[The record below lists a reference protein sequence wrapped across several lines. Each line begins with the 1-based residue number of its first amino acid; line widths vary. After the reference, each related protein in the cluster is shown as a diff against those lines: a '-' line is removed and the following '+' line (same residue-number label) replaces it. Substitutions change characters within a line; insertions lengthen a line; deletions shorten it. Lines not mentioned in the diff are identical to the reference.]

1 MSGLSL
7 GTPAIVTALAV
18 FVALLLLL
26 EGLYLLWRSAFGA
39 QARQLSQRLK
49 ALSQERERARASA
62 SRVCATAGPLGTWLQ
77 QLPVRSALDRLLLQ
91 ADWRWQA
98 SQWLALSVLAAV
110 VTALL
115 LKLLGSAW
123 ALALAAGL
131 AVGLLPWGH
140 VLLRRQRRLR
150 LLQEQLPDALDML
163 TRALR
168 AGHALSS
175 ALQMAGQEMNEPMAS
190 ELRMVHEEVNFGL
203 TLQQAMTHLTER
215 VPLTDLRYF
224 AVAVQIQRESGGNLA
239 EVLGKLAQLI
249 RARLR
254 LLARVRVL
262 SSEGRLSAWILVLLP
277 FVLGGLLAVFNP
289 RFMQPLWTD
298 PIGITLLK
306 WMAGL
311 MLLGV
316 ILIARIVRIRV

>member
-1 MSGLSL
+1 MNHLD
-7 GTPAIVTALAV
+7 TPAIVTAVAV

-26 EGLYLLWRSAFGA
+26 EGLYLLWQSAFGA

-49 ALSQERERARASA
+49 ALSQERDRALAAA
-62 SRVCATAGPLGTWLQ
+62 SRGSTVTGPLGAWLQ
-77 QLPVRSALDRLLLQ
+77 RWPARGALERLLLQ
-91 ADWRWQA
+91 ADLRWPVG
-98 SQWLALSVLAAV
+98 QWLALSVLTAL

-115 LKLLGSAW
+115 LKLLGLAW
-123 ALALAAGL
+123 ALALASGGG
-131 AVGLLPWGH
+131 VGLLPLGH

-150 LLQEQLPDALDML
+150 QLQTQLPDALDML

-203 TLQQAMTHLTER
+203 TLQQALTRLTER

-224 AVAVQIQRESGGNLA
+224 VVAVQIQRESGGNLA

-262 SSEGRLSAWILVLLP
+262 SAEGRLSAWILVLLP
-277 FVLGGLLAVFNP
+277 FVLGGLLTAFNP

-298 PIGITLLK
+298 PIGLTLLK
-306 WMAGL
+306 WMLGL

>member
-39 QARQLSQRLK
+39 EARRLSQRLK

-62 SRVCATAGPLGTWLQ
+62 SRAGAGSGPLGAWLQ
-77 QLPVRSALDRLLLQ
+77 QLTARSDLDRLLLQ
-91 ADWRWQA
+91 SDLRGQA
-98 SQWLALSVLAAV
+98 GQWLALSVLAAM
-110 VTALL
+110 VTALS
-115 LKLLGSAW
+115 LKLFGSAW
-123 ALALAAGL
+123 ALALAAGV
-131 AVGLLPWGH
+131 AVGLLPWAH

-150 LLQEQLPDALDML
+150 LLQAQLPDALDML

-175 ALQMAGQEMNEPMAS
+175 ALQMAGQEMSEPVAS

>member
-7 GTPAIVTALAV
+7 GTPAIVIALAV

-62 SRVCATAGPLGTWLQ
+62 SRVSATAGPLGTWLQ

-91 ADWRWQA
+91 ADLRWQA
-98 SQWLALSVLAAV
+98 GQWLAISVLAAV

-123 ALALAAGL
+123 ALAWAAGG
-131 AVGLLPWGH
+131 AVGLLPWGY

-150 LLQEQLPDALDML
+150 LLQAQLPDALDML

>member
-1 MSGLSL
+1 MNHLD
-7 GTPAIVTALAV
+7 TPAIVTAVAV

-26 EGLYLLWRSAFGA
+26 EGLYLLWQSAFGA

-49 ALSQERERARASA
+49 ALSQERDRALAAA
-62 SRVCATAGPLGTWLQ
+62 SRGSAVTGPLGAWLQ
-77 QLPVRSALDRLLLQ
+77 RWPARGALERLLLQ
-91 ADWRWQA
+91 ADLRWPVG
-98 SQWLALSVLAAV
+98 QWLALSVLTAL

-115 LKLLGSAW
+115 LKLLGLAW
-123 ALALAAGL
+123 ALALASGGG
-131 AVGLLPWGH
+131 VGLLPLGH

-150 LLQEQLPDALDML
+150 QLQTQLPDALDML

-203 TLQQAMTHLTER
+203 TLQQALTRLTER

-224 AVAVQIQRESGGNLA
+224 VVAVQIQRESGGNLA

-262 SSEGRLSAWILVLLP
+262 SAEGRLSAWILVLLP
-277 FVLGGLLAVFNP
+277 FVLGGLLTAFNP

-298 PIGITLLK
+298 PIGLTLLK
-306 WMAGL
+306 WMLGL

>member
-7 GTPAIVTALAV
+7 GTPALVTAMAV

-62 SRVCATAGPLGTWLQ
+62 SRASVAAGPLGTWLQ
-77 QLPVRSALDRLLLQ
+77 QMPVRSALDRLLLQ

-98 SQWLALSVLAAV
+98 GQWLAISVLAAV

-115 LKLLGSAW
+115 LKLFGSAW
-123 ALALAAGL
+123 ALAWAAGG
-131 AVGLLPWGH
+131 AVGLLPWGY

-175 ALQMAGQEMNEPMAS
+175 ALQMAGQEMSEPMAS

>member
-1 MSGLSL
+1 MSHLD
-7 GTPAIVTALAV
+7 TPAIVTAVAV

-26 EGLYLLWRSAFGA
+26 EGLYLLWRSAFGT

-49 ALSQERERARASA
+49 ALSQERDRARAAVSRTSA
-62 SRVCATAGPLGTWLQ
+62 AAGPLAAWLH
-77 QLPVRSALDRLLLQ
+77 QLPARGALERLLLQ
-91 ADWRWQA
+91 ADLRWPVG
-98 SQWLALSVLAAV
+98 QWLALTVLAAL

-115 LKLLGSAW
+115 LKLFGLAW
-123 ALALAAGL
+123 ALALAAGGG
-131 AVGLLPWGH
+131 VGLLPLSH

-150 LLQEQLPDALDML
+150 QLQAQLPDALDML

-175 ALQMAGQEMNEPMAS
+175 ALQTAGQEMNEPMAS
-190 ELRMVHEEVNFGL
+190 EFRMVHEEVNFGL
-203 TLQQAMTHLTER
+203 TLQQALTHLTER

-224 AVAVQIQRESGGNLA
+224 VVAVQIQRESGGNLA

-306 WMAGL
+306 WMLGL
-311 MLLGV
+311 MVLGV

>member
-1 MSGLSL
+1 MSRLD
-7 GTPAIVTALAV
+7 TPAIVTAVAV

-26 EGLYLLWRSAFGA
+26 EGLYLFWRSSFGP

-49 ALSQERERARASA
+49 TLSQERDRARAAAWRVSA
-62 SRVCATAGPLGTWLQ
+62 SAGPLAAWLQ
-77 QLPVRSALDRLLLQ
+77 QLPARRTLEHLLLQ
-91 ADWRWQA
+91 ADLRWPA
-98 SQWLALSVLAAV
+98 GQWLALTVLAAL

-115 LKLLGSAW
+115 LKLSGSAW
-123 ALALAAGL
+123 AIALAVGGT
-131 AVGLLPWGH
+131 VGLLPWAH
-140 VLLRRQRRLR
+140 LLLRRQRRLN
-150 LLQEQLPDALDML
+150 LLQRQFPDALDML
-163 TRALR
+163 NRALR

-190 ELRMVHEEVNFGL
+190 ELRTVHEEVNFGL
-203 TLQQAMTHLTER
+203 TLQQALTHLTER

-224 AVAVQIQRESGGNLA
+224 VVAVQIQRESGGNLA

-306 WMAGL
+306 WMFGL

>member
-1 MSGLSL
+1 MSYLE
-7 GTPAIVTALAV
+7 TPAIVTAVAV

-26 EGLYLLWRSAFGA
+26 EGLYLLWRSSFGP

-49 ALSQERERARASA
+49 TLSQERDRARAAAWRVSA
-62 SRVCATAGPLGTWLQ
+62 SAGPLAAWLQ
-77 QLPVRSALDRLLLQ
+77 QLPARRTLERLLLQ
-91 ADWRWQA
+91 ADLRWPVG
-98 SQWLALSVLAAV
+98 QWLALTVLAAL

-115 LKLLGSAW
+115 LKLFGSAW
-123 ALALAAGL
+123 AIALAVGGT
-131 AVGLLPWGH
+131 VGLLPWAH
-140 VLLRRQRRLR
+140 LLLRRQRRLN
-150 LLQEQLPDALDML
+150 LLQRQLPDALDML
-163 TRALR
+163 NRALR

-175 ALQMAGQEMNEPMAS
+175 ALQMAGQEMKEPMAS
-190 ELRMVHEEVNFGL
+190 ELRTVHEEVNFGL
-203 TLQQAMTHLTER
+203 TLQQALTHLIER

-224 AVAVQIQRESGGNLA
+224 VVAVQIQRESGGNLA

-306 WMAGL
+306 WMLGL

>member
-1 MSGLSL
+1 MRAL
-7 GTPAIVTALAV
+7 G
-18 FVALLLLL
+18 
-26 EGLYLLWRSAFGA
+26 E
-39 QARQLSQRLK
+39 
-49 ALSQERERARASA
+49 ERERARASA
-62 SRVCATAGPLGTWLQ
+62 SRGGATAGPLGTWLQ

-98 SQWLALSVLAAV
+98 GQWLAISVLAAV

-123 ALALAAGL
+123 ALAWAAGG
-131 AVGLLPWGH
+131 AVGLLPWGY

-190 ELRMVHEEVNFGL
+190 EVRMVHEEVNFGL